1 MYIFIQVKKKIRIFA
16 HTFIK
21 KNIMKALNENRSEVQ
36 AEYIRRIE
44 IEALWGRKHI
54 VWDLRRDVNILS
66 GVNGIGKST
75 ILNRA
80 AEQLDHL
87 TGGIDVDVRN
97 LEGVK
102 MTFYPEEATTIHFD
116 VIRSFDRPLFHSN
129 LAEKMAD
136 KNVKTE
142 LDWQLYQLQRR
153 YLDYQV
159 NIGNR
164 IIELL
169 SSGEAEGQQKAAE
182 VSYPKRRF
190 QDLADE
196 LFAETGKKI
205 IRSKNEIVFEQ
216 EGEQL
221 LPYRLSSGEKQMLVI
236 LLTVLVQDKQPCV
249 LLMDEPEVSL
259 HIEWQQRI
267 ISIIREMNPNAQI
280 ILTTHSPAVVMGGW
294 MDAVTEVTDITI

>member
-1 MYIFIQVKKKIRIFA
+1 MEAVK
-16 HTFIK
+16 
-21 KNIMKALNENRSEVQ
+21 ENRSEVQ

-66 GVNGIGKST
+66 GVNGIGKSS

-80 AEQLDHL
+80 VEQLDYL
-87 TGGIDVDVRN
+87 ANGIDVNVKD

-102 MTFYPEEATTIHFD
+102 MTFFPEEATTIHFD

-153 YLDYQV
+153 FLDYQV

-169 SSGEAEGQQKAAE
+169 SSGDEEGHRKAAE

-196 LFAETGKKI
+196 LFSETGKKI
-205 IRSKNEIVFEQ
+205 VRSKNEIVFEQ
-216 EGEQL
+216 EGRQL

-267 ISIIREMNPNAQI
+267 ISIIREMNPYAQI
-280 ILTTHSPAVVMGGW
+280 ILTTHSPAMIMGGW
-294 MDAVTEVTDITI
+294 MDAVTEVTDITV

>member
-1 MYIFIQVKKKIRIFA
+1 M
-16 HTFIK
+16 
-21 KNIMKALNENRSEVQ
+21 
-36 AEYIRRIE
+36 
-44 IEALWGRKHI
+44 
-54 VWDLRRDVNILS
+54 
-66 GVNGIGKST
+66 
-75 ILNRA
+75 
-80 AEQLDHL
+80 
-87 TGGIDVDVRN
+87 GIDVHVKN
-97 LEGVK
+97 LDGVK
-102 MTFYPEEATTIHFD
+102 MTFYPEDATTIHFD
-116 VIRSFDRPLFHSN
+116 IIRSFDRPLFHSN

-142 LDWQLYQLQRR
+142 LDWQLYHLQRR

-169 SSGEAEGQQKAAE
+169 SSGDPEGHRKAAE

-205 IRSKNEIVFEQ
+205 IRGKNEIVFEQ
-216 EGEQL
+216 DGVEL

-236 LLTVLVQDKQPCV
+236 LLTVLVQDKAPCV
-249 LLMDEPEVSL
+249 LLMDEPEISL

-267 ISIIREMNPNAQI
+267 ISIIREMNPYAQI
-280 ILTTHSPAVVMGGW
+280 ILTTHSPAMVMGGW
-294 MDAVTEVTDITI
+294 MDAVTEVTDITVSNQF